1 MSGGMRKLIGG
12 YRLNKAV
19 QKAFKLI
26 IVWLEVQIST
36 IEGDDELWMSLQEI
50 RDDLRKLRNK
60 LEER

>member
-1 MSGGMRKLIGG
+1 MRKLIGG